1 LFIPCRKWENHWV
14 FWAGP
19 CVGSAVAALTYEL
32 VFRPDYEALATG
44 GKEHEEIANL
54 ANAPDAPRSKR
65 ERAFSAFMDQFKI
78 KNKGSQM
85 RPALDV

>member
-1 LFIPCRKWENHWV
+1 MFWV
-14 FWAGP
+14 GP
-19 CVGSAVAALTYEL
+19 CVGSAIAALTYEF

-65 ERAFSAFMDQFKI
+65 EKAFTAFMEQFKVT
-78 KNKGSQM
+78 KGRFSRDQSKPILA
-85 RPALDV
+85 RSTIA